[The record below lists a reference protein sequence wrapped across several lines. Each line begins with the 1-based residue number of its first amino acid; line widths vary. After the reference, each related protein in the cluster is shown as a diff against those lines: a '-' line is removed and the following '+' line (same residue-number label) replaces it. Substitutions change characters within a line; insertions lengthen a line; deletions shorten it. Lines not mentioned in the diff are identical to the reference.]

1 MKFRRIPHFFNQIT
15 FFTKRIYYFFVE
27 ISNKL
32 KIDIIDVKFSDYLR
46 RHILN
51 IYEFIST
58 IIKSIAWPIVILII
72 AIMLRRPLT
81 KILSNLNRLT
91 YNNLEMEFSEK
102 LEEIQTTLETKNG
115 IASNNQTNSKELEI
129 KAVAEVSPAAS
140 ITMAWSMIEQEIQNT
155 VKRLA
160 ISPDY
165 PLHNSAL
172 KNIQLLQN
180 QELIDLD
187 TVNTLSELRNLRNKA
202 VHGNIANENISYLE
216 AIKYYELSRKVTRLL
231 RNIRN

>member
-1 MKFRRIPHFFNQIT
+1 M
-15 FFTKRIYYFFVE
+15 
-27 ISNKL
+27 
-32 KIDIIDVKFSDYLR
+32 
-46 RHILN
+46 N